1 MKKILMVEDD
11 PVIVQAYRTA
21 LERRGF
27 EVQVAEDGLV
37 AMKNILQWPPDLVLL
52 DIMMPK
58 VDGTYVLK
66 FIRSRPELKHAKV
79 IVLSNA
85 SLADAGSG
93 ALAQNP
99 DAVFLKSQ
107 CTPTLVAE
115 KINELLGGAG
125 SSASSA
131 PPASAE

>member
-1 MKKILMVEDD
+1 MKTIMMVEDD
-11 PVIVQAYRTA
+11 PVIVQVYRSA

-27 EVQVAEDGLV
+27 AVTVAEDGLV
-37 AMKNILQWPPDLVLL
+37 AMKIILQCRPDLVVL
-52 DIMMPK
+52 DVMMPK

-66 FIRSRPELKHAKV
+66 FIRSRAELKQTKV

-85 SLADAGSG
+85 TIADAGSL

-107 CTPTLVAE
+107 CTPRLLAS
-115 KINELLGGAG
+115 KIYELLGLTE
-125 SSASSA
+125 
-131 PPASAE
+131 PPPPKEL